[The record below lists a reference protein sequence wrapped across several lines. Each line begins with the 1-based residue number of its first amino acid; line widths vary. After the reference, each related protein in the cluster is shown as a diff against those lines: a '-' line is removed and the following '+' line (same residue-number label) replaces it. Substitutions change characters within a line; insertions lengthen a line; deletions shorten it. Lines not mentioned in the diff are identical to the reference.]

1 MTDPHPR
8 SSGATGPPHEVK
20 AGFLAGIDEED
31 RAALLGAGRRRRM
44 SSGEVLFREGD
55 DAYEVLI
62 VLSGIVKIWVASAS
76 GRVVILDVLD
86 AGSLIGELSAVD
98 GGARSAHASAL
109 SDGELFVVPT
119 THFRSLLETNPR
131 ISLELLRVVS
141 ARLRGASRRQLEFS
155 AGDALGH
162 LCRAI
167 VQLADRYAPETN
179 AVREVV
185 LPMGQGDLA
194 AWGGLSREAVVKGL
208 KALRR
213 LGWVQGEGRRLRL
226 LDEASLRDRALA

>member
-1 MTDPHPR
+1 
-8 SSGATGPPHEVK
+8 
-20 AGFLAGIDEED
+20 
-31 RAALLGAGRRRRM
+31 M
-44 SSGEVLFREGD
+44 SSGDLLFREGD

-62 VLSGIVKIWVASAS
+62 VLSGIVKVWVASGS

-86 AGSLIGELSAVD
+86 PGSVIGELSAVD

-119 THFRSLLETNPR
+119 TRFRSLIDTRPR
-131 ISLELLRVVS
+131 ISLELLRVVT

-167 VQLADRYAPETN
+167 VQLADRYAPDSDG
-179 AVREVV
+179 VREVV
-185 LPMGQGDLA
+185 VPMGQGDLA

-226 LDEASLRDRALA
+226 LDEAALRERAQA

>member
-1 MTDPHPR
+1 MTAN
-8 SSGATGPPHEVK
+8 GLE
-20 AGFLAGIDEED
+20 AGFLARIGEAD
-31 RAALLGAGRRRRM
+31 RQAVLGVGRRRPM
-44 SSGEVLFREGD
+44 ASGEVLFREGD

-86 AGSLIGELSAVD
+86 PGSVMGEMSVVD
-98 GGARSAHASAL
+98 GGARSASASAL
-109 SDGELFVVPT
+109 GDGELFVVPAT
-119 THFRSLLETNPR
+119 RLRSLLETHPG
-131 ISLELLRVVS
+131 ITIELLRVVTE
-141 ARLRGASRRQLEFS
+141 RLRGASRRQLEFS

-167 VQLADRYAPETN
+167 VQLADRYAQE
-179 AVREVV
+179 ADGVREVL
-185 LPMGQGDLA
+185 LPMAQGDVG

-213 LGWVQGEGRRLRL
+213 LGWVEGEGRRLRL
-226 LDEASLRDRALA
+226 LDEAALLDRAQA

>member
-1 MTDPHPR
+1 MTAN
-8 SSGATGPPHEVK
+8 GLE
-20 AGFLAGIDEED
+20 AGFLARIGEAD
-31 RAALLGAGRRRRM
+31 RQAVLGVGRRRPM
-44 SSGEVLFREGD
+44 VSGEVLFREGD

-86 AGSLIGELSAVD
+86 PGSVMGEMSVVD
-98 GGARSAHASAL
+98 GGARSASASAL
-109 SDGELFVVPT
+109 EDGELFVVPAT
-119 THFRSLLETNPR
+119 RLRSLLETHPG
-131 ISLELLRVVS
+131 ITIELLRVVTE
-141 ARLRGASRRQLEFS
+141 RLRGASRRQLEFS

-167 VQLADRYAPETN
+167 VQLADRYAQE
-179 AVREVV
+179 ADGVREVL
-185 LPMGQGDLA
+185 LPMAQGDVG

-213 LGWVQGEGRRLRL
+213 RGWVEGEGRRLRL
-226 LDEASLRDRALA
+226 LDEAALLDRAQA